1 MPRIPV
7 DKLEPGMKL
16 VKPVMRGE
24 MVLLG
29 EGTELNDNWIQKI
42 KDMEIGTVYV
52 DGPSQMSVPK
62 DEMMAQLDKRFQKV
76 ADKPYMN
83 VIKKLV
89 QEHIEGLYE

>member
-16 VKPVMRGE
+16 KKPVMRGS

-42 KDMEIGTVYV
+42 KDMEIGSVYI

-62 DEMMAQLDKRFQKV
+62 DEMMAQLDKRFRNV
-76 ADKPYMN
+76 ADKPYMS

-89 QEHIEGLYE
+89 QEHIEDLYE

>member
-24 MVLLG
+24 MILLG

-42 KDMEIGTVYV
+42 KDMEIATVYV

-62 DEMMAQLDKRFQKV
+62 DEMMAQLDKRFQNV
-76 ADKPYMN
+76 ADKPYMD

-89 QEHIEGLYE
+89 QEHIEDLYE

>member
-1 MPRIPV
+1 MPRITV

-16 VKPVMRGE
+16 ARPVMRGS

-42 KDMEIGTVYV
+42 KSMEIESVYI

-62 DEMMAQLDKRFQKV
+62 DEMMAQLEDRFKNV
-76 ADKPYMN
+76 ADEPYMD

-89 QEHIEGLYE
+89 RKHIEDLYE

>member
-42 KDMEIGTVYV
+42 KDMEIGSVYV

-62 DEMMAQLDKRFQKV
+62 DEMLAQLDKRFQNV

-89 QEHIEGLYE
+89 QEHIEDLYE

>member
-7 DKLEPGMKL
+7 GKLEPGMKL

-42 KDMEIGTVYV
+42 KDMEIGSVYV

-62 DEMMAQLDKRFQKV
+62 DEMMAQLDKRFQNV
-76 ADKPYMN
+76 ADKPYMK

-89 QEHIEGLYE
+89 QEHIEALYE